1 MCIFINKNYL
11 FHLTGCAVFLLVGA
25 RMQNAKADWPSAEC
39 MESYWKS
46 HPKIF
51 CETFEKLFSNGC
63 DLNLLSSGVSCKDYE
78 EKYGG
83 IYTVKHG
90 SDSYKVHCV
99 SDLFDVLPECY
110 PRGILKTLGSSEF
123 LKAVLLDDT
132 VGALCTDAEK
142 YPINIT
148 FTLGSDFCEKNGERD
163 FFDEYGRATI
173 KMEIKQRIINGKKP
187 SRAVLLQFAFKKEK
201 GSVRM
206 TGENACFSSNGI
218 SVNLVRQEKPKI
230 EDFPYDDIRSVIEN
244 LPTVFK
250 EMQSWGIY
258 ETMDDVVYNGLRYPE
273 IKEKREALD
282 VTKTILKSPRFFESI
297 FGKKLWDIFQRAY
310 RYTLYN
316 GLEIEYYVENGKCK
330 DDREFCLVL
339 KNFCVFP
346 EGTLITFSGDVTQNA
361 FNSIELCF
369 CYHIGENRI
378 DNVRFWKVILNG
390 ETLVKDGKRL

>member
-1 MCIFINKNYL
+1 MCISINKNYL

-25 RMQNAKADWPSAEC
+25 RMQNAKADWPSAER
-39 MESYWKS
+39 MESHWNS

-51 CETFEKLFSNGC
+51 CETFEALSPNSCG
-63 DLNLLSSGVSCKDYE
+63 LHLLSSGVSCEDYE

-83 IYTVKHG
+83 IYTVRHG
-90 SDSYKVHCV
+90 SDYYEVHCV
-99 SDLFDVLPECY
+99 SDLDALPKYY
-110 PRGILKTLGSSEF
+110 PRRILQTLGSSEF
-123 LKAVLLDDT
+123 LKAVLLNDSVD
-132 VGALCTDAEK
+132 ALCADAEK
-142 YPINIT
+142 DPINIT
-148 FTLGSDFCEKNGERD
+148 FTLGSDFCEKNGEND

-173 KMEIKQRIINGKKP
+173 KMEIEQWMTNGKKP
-187 SRAVLLQFAFKKEK
+187 PRAVLLQFAFKKEK

-206 TGENACFSSNGI
+206 TGENACFSSNYI

-230 EDFPYDDIRSVIEN
+230 EDFPYDDVWSVIEK
-244 LPTVFK
+244 LPTVCK
-250 EMQSWGIY
+250 EMQGLGFY

-273 IKEKREALD
+273 IKEKKEALE
-282 VTKTILKSPRFFESI
+282 VIKTILKSPRFFESI

-310 RYTLYN
+310 RHTLYN
-316 GLEIEYYVENGKCK
+316 GLEIEYNVWNGKCK

-346 EGTLITFSGDVTQNA
+346 EGTLITFSGNVTQNA
-361 FNSIELCF
+361 FNSVKLCF

-390 ETLVKDGKRL
+390 EKLVEDGKSL